1 MTDISCFVP
10 HVQKHVEVILTKRYI
25 GLSHEG
31 LVIKNPQPSCP
42 SFEKN
47 ANCDRFTVVVPYAG
61 TSVEFIVM
69 FQATQP
75 ECPPDFLFSD
85 LKFFVPIDELESLHN
100 WDVQETDG
108 LFKVVKEIMYY
119 YKKKNMEDLEKYTEL
134 NYEYLSL
141 FQIRNFSEDDIEVYV
156 PSKAKTPITML
167 VRLHVEFCDVL
178 PDVTQRSGYESALLL
193 LIFSD
198 RDNEKCSQRLYLSEE
213 IKNALGLNGN
223 FEFPG
228 HMREFQLNR
237 YIVAVEDKLR
247 CQVDLVASRYE
258 RWIGVEK
265 SWPSRCLKNHK
276 CKFLGYCNDTE
287 LYSEESEC
295 YSDETECYSEE
306 N

>member
-258 RWIGVEK
+258 
-265 SWPSRCLKNHK
+265 K